1 MKIIIS
7 GIGEVGSHLAAL
19 LVEKG
24 HELFLIDPQPESVSS
39 LEEHLEARILIG
51 SATSATLLKEAGV
64 ENADLFLS
72 LTSNDE
78 VNLVACSL
86 AKALGAKEVVARYH
100 APARKDHQVISYSR
114 HFGID
119 YLVSPERL
127 AASTLA
133 REIRSPLTPV
143 LDQFARGSIE
153 VAQLVLDDQSALL
166 GIPLQDLKLPSRVR
180 IGIIQRGDQIHIP
193 SAREVLQSGDQIIII
208 GSPQGLTDTAHLFEG
223 SSHRKKQRIVLY
235 GAGDIGTA
243 LIENFTP
250 HDVQIK
256 LIEPDRQ
263 CCEQI
268 SERYPWVDVVQGEAI
283 QSQFMIRENVMEADV
298 FIAATRDDEN
308 NVMSCLQAAKLGIR
322 PCLLVIHRP
331 DYAGVMADIG
341 DILGIQQ
348 TVSPRLVTGRELL
361 RYVTEE
367 PFMVLWEMPGKKA
380 QIIRVRLQAEDSPI
394 YRQHVRELSWPPG
407 TMLLGIERSDG
418 TTVPTAEDRF
428 HPHDALLLLTRLDQ
442 RDALIDLFRSAFTS

>member
-7 GIGEVGSHLAAL
+7 GIGEVGSHLASL

-24 HELFLIDPQPESVSS
+24 HELVLIDPQPESVSP

-64 ENADLFLS
+64 QDADLFLC
-72 LTSNDE
+72 LTSDDE

-86 AKALGAKEVVARYH
+86 AKALGAREVVARYH
-100 APARKDHQVISYSR
+100 APARRDHQVISYSR

-153 VAQLVLDDQSALL
+153 VAQLTLDEQSALL
-166 GIPLQDLKLPSRVR
+166 GIPLQDLKLPKRVR
-180 IGIIQRGDQIHIP
+180 VGIIQRGDQVQIP
-193 SAREVLQSGDQIIII
+193 TAREVLQVGDQIILI
-208 GSPQGLTDTAHLFEG
+208 GSPQGLTDATRLFEG
-223 SSHRKKQRIVLY
+223 TSRRKRQRIVLY
-235 GAGDIGTA
+235 GADDIGTA
-243 LIENFTP
+243 LVENFTP

-256 LIEPDRQ
+256 LIEPDRTR
-263 CCEQI
+263 CEWM
-268 SERYPWVDVVQGEAI
+268 SEHYPWVDVVQGNAI
-283 QSQFMIRENVMEADV
+283 QSQLMIRENVMEADV

-341 DILGIQQ
+341 DILGIEQ
-348 TVSPRLVTGRELL
+348 TVSPRLVTGNELL

-380 QIIRVRLQAEDSPI
+380 QIIRIRLQADDSPI
-394 YRQHVRELSWPPG
+394 YRQRVRELQWPSG
-407 TMLLGIERSDG
+407 TLLLGIERSDG

-428 HPHDALLLLTRLDQ
+428 HPHDSLLLLTRLEQ
-442 RDALIDLFRSAFTS
+442 RDALIQLFRPAFQT